1 MTLLPDFDGI
11 DDELIE
17 DGEEDEDTGEEV
29 YDVPREYEIDFKT
42 GRLTGKIVEGVE
54 AIKVWI
60 WLCLH
65 TERYRYAIH
74 DWDYGVEFE
83 PYIGRTL
90 DQEDIDTDIK
100 KEVED
105 ALYVNPWITEVTNW
119 QSSMDEKHD
128 KLHLVFTAVTD
139 FGETEVDEFV

>member
-1 MTLLPDFDGI
+1 MSLVPDFDGI
-11 DDELIE
+11 DDEIEENGDLDE
-17 DGEEDEDTGEEV
+17 DGNEV
-29 YDVPREYEIDFKT
+29 YDLPLEYGIDFDT
-42 GRLTGKIVEGVE
+42 GQLTGKIVEGVE
-54 AIKVWI
+54 AVKVWI

-65 TERYRYAIH
+65 TARYRFAIH
-74 DWDYGVEFE
+74 DWDYGVDFE
-83 PYIGRTL
+83 EYIRQTL
-90 DQEDIDTDIK
+90 DQEYVDTDIK

-105 ALYVNPWITEVTNW
+105 AMYVNPWITDVTDW

>member
-1 MTLLPDFDGI
+1 MSLIPDFDSI
-11 DDELIE
+11 DDEIEENGDLDE
-17 DGEEDEDTGEEV
+17 DGNEV
-29 YDVPREYEIDFKT
+29 YDLPLEYGIDFDT
-42 GRLTGKIVEGVE
+42 GQLTGKIVEGVE
-54 AIKVWI
+54 AVKVWI

-65 TERYRYAIH
+65 TARYRFAIH
-74 DWDYGVEFE
+74 DWDYGVDFE
-83 PYIGRTL
+83 EYIGQTL
-90 DQEDIDTDIK
+90 DQEYVDTDIK

-105 ALYVNPWITEVTNW
+105 AMYVNPWITDVTDW

>member
-1 MTLLPDFDGI
+1 MSLVPDFDGI
-11 DDELIE
+11 DDEIEENGDLDE
-17 DGEEDEDTGEEV
+17 DGNEV
-29 YDVPREYEIDFKT
+29 YDLPLEYGIDFDT
-42 GRLTGKIVEGVE
+42 GQLTGKIVEGVE
-54 AIKVWI
+54 AVKVWI

-65 TERYRYAIH
+65 TARYRFAIH
-74 DWDYGVEFE
+74 DWDYGVDFE
-83 PYIGRTL
+83 EYIGQTL
-90 DQEDIDTDIK
+90 DQEYVDTDIK

-105 ALYVNPWITEVTNW
+105 AMYVNPWITDVTDW

>member
-1 MTLLPDFDGI
+1 MSLIPDFDGI
-11 DDELIE
+11 DDEIEENGDLDE
-17 DGEEDEDTGEEV
+17 DGNEV
-29 YDVPREYEIDFKT
+29 YDLPLEYGIDFDT
-42 GRLTGKIVEGVE
+42 GQLTGKIVEGVE
-54 AIKVWI
+54 AVKVWI

-65 TERYRYAIH
+65 TARYRFAIH
-74 DWDYGVEFE
+74 DWDYGVDFE
-83 PYIGRTL
+83 EYIGQTL
-90 DQEDIDTDIK
+90 DQEYVDTDIK

-105 ALYVNPWITEVTNW
+105 AMYVNPWITDVTDW

>member
-1 MTLLPDFDGI
+1 MSLVPDFDGI
-11 DDELIE
+11 DDEIEENGDLDE
-17 DGEEDEDTGEEV
+17 DGNEV
-29 YDVPREYEIDFKT
+29 YDLPLEYGIDFDT
-42 GRLTGKIVEGVE
+42 GQLTGKIVEGVE
-54 AIKVWI
+54 AVKVWI

-65 TERYRYAIH
+65 TARYRFAIH
-74 DWDYGVEFE
+74 DWDYGVDFE
-83 PYIGRTL
+83 EYIGQTL
-90 DQEDIDTDIK
+90 DQEYVDTDIK

-105 ALYVNPWITEVTNW
+105 AMYVNPWITDVTNW

>member
-1 MTLLPDFDGI
+1 MSLVPDFDGI
-11 DDELIE
+11 DDEIEENGDLDE
-17 DGEEDEDTGEEV
+17 DGKEV
-29 YDVPREYEIDFKT
+29 YDLPLEYGIDFDT
-42 GRLTGKIVEGVE
+42 GQLTGKIVEGVE
-54 AIKVWI
+54 AVKVWI

-65 TERYRYAIH
+65 TARYRFAIH
-74 DWDYGVEFE
+74 DWDYGVDFE
-83 PYIGRTL
+83 EYIRQTL
-90 DQEDIDTDIK
+90 DQEYVDTDIK

-105 ALYVNPWITEVTNW
+105 AMYVNPWITDVTDW

>member
-1 MTLLPDFDGI
+1 MSLLPDFDGM
-11 DDELIE
+11 DDELLDDGDE
-17 DGEEDEDTGEEV
+17 DTDGEEAG
-29 YDVPREYEIDFKT
+29 YDIPKEYGIDFNT
-42 GRLTGKIVEGVE
+42 GQLTGKIVEGVE

-65 TERYRYAIH
+65 TERYRFAIH

-83 PYIGRTL
+83 PYIGQTL
-90 DQEDIDTDIK
+90 DQEYVDTDIK

-105 ALYVNPWITEVTNW
+105 AMYINPYISEITDW
-119 QSSMDEKHD
+119 DSSVSDNGN

-139 FGETEVDEFV
+139 FGDTEVDEFV